1 MQIMKCDRCG
11 AYYEKNTERILPV
24 TERERLQFD
33 EARQVRQFKS
43 IEMVPVT
50 QIGLHSRGHYKAID
64 LCDDCAKKLMK
75 FIKNE
80 EDI

>member
-11 AYYEKNTERILPV
+11 AYYEENTERILPV
-24 TERERLQFD
+24 TERDRLQFD
-33 EARQVRQFKS
+33 EARPVRQFNK

-50 QIGLHSRGHYKAID
+50 EIGLGSTGYYKSID
-64 LCDDCAKKLMK
+64 LCDDCVKKLMK